1 MGLNV
6 INECKLIACR
16 HGYSRYQDVQQD
28 LHFNIINEPFKSEQ
42 GKASF
47 LELKNRFLQRRFK
60 LLEQARIR

>member
-1 MGLNV
+1 M
-6 INECKLIACR
+6 KHCR

-60 LLEQARIR
+60 TPRAGTTSM